1 LSAQDVYTQEVDEVQ
16 PQTETAARAA
26 TRKAA
31 AAAPKH
37 DPTRAHSQETA
48 IDMLKTLGNAG
59 RKAENPLYSQIVRS
73 AVLAP
78 SVSGSKNVSIE

>member
-1 LSAQDVYTQEVDEVQ
+1 MSAQDVHTQEVDEVQ

-26 TRKAA
+26 TLKAA
-31 AAAPKH
+31 AASKH

>member
-1 LSAQDVYTQEVDEVQ
+1 MSAQDVHTQEVDEVQ

-26 TRKAA
+26 TLKAA
-31 AAAPKH
+31 SAPKH

-48 IDMLKTLGNAG
+48 IDMLKNLGNAG